1 LRCGQRE
8 RLSVSNASAEGVGIC
23 EQLVRVPVET
33 VQSRRVTSAKASRSQ
48 LQRLSRRY
56 AAGPD
61 QSLDNP
67 LGVRGEELHN
77 WLVATRTFRKM
88 FGEEGGD
95 EGVDDRFAA
104 AGEEGLG
111 ATIMGRNMFGPIR
124 GDWPDDEWK
133 GWWGDDPPYHHQT
146 FVLTHHPR
154 ESITMEGGTVFHF
167 VSDGIEAALERA
179 YQAADGQDV
188 RLAGGASTI
197 QQYLRAGLVDEMHV
211 AHVPLLLG
219 SGERL
224 WDNLDEAPNGYE
236 IAEFV
241 GTPATLHI
249 RFVRKA

>member
-1 LRCGQRE
+1 LY
-8 RLSVSNASAEGVGIC
+8 
-23 EQLVRVPVET
+23 T
-33 VQSRRVTSAKASRSQ
+33 VQSRRIPVPKFRVHNFSVSIDG
-48 LQRLSRRY
+48 Y
-56 AAGPD
+56 AAGPN

-67 LGVRGEELHN
+67 LGVRGDQLHN
-77 WLVATRTFRKM
+77 WAFGTRTFHKI

-124 GDWPDDEWK
+124 DDWPDDEWK
-133 GWWGDDPPYHHQT
+133 GWWGDDPPYHHPT

-167 VSDGIEAALERA
+167 VTGGLEEALEAA

-197 QQYLRAGLVDEMHV
+197 QQYLRAGLVDEMHL
-211 AHVPLLLG
+211 AYAPMLLG

-224 WDNLDEAPNGYE
+224 WDDLDQSPDGYE
-236 IAEFV
+236 IADFV
-241 GTPATLHI
+241 GTPAALHVRI
-249 RFVRKA
+249 VRKA